1 MKIAQMILLGLAAVA
16 AVRIEST
23 EDDMVPTPEL
33 VEEADNAEFVELT
46 DDSELIDLMEDAD
59 EGCHNYTK
67 KQVEKWIKYAW
78 KKYDK
83 NKDGLISR
91 KEACGRRPSKRCNR
105 IFNAIDT
112 NNTGYLAKFEVRN
125 FANKHRC

>member
-1 MKIAQMILLGLAAVA
+1 MSELLLFTF
-16 AVRIEST
+16 ENPFLDLSLEFS
-23 EDDMVPTPEL
+23 EDAEFEFID
-33 VEEADNAEFVELT
+33 VEE
-46 DDSELIDLMEDAD
+46 D

-67 KQVEKWIKYAW
+67 KQIERWIKYAW

-112 NNTGYLAKFEVRN
+112 NHTGYLAKFEVRN